1 MNGAGKKCV
10 CVGGMLKRFEHFNF
24 DIFSFFVY
32 VKISP
37 LLLKG
42 KMGGGGLFQN
52 W

>member
-1 MNGAGKKCV
+1 MCV
-10 CVGGMLKRFEHFNF
+10 CVGGGMLKRCEHFNF

-42 KMGGGGLFQN
+42 KMGGGGGGGLFQN